1 MNETIVTTAFESD
14 RTATQASTHR
24 YFYVGIATL
33 LAIIVFLAFTR
44 TYWAPLGRRT
54 LALHP
59 AIQVHAML
67 FFLWTAFF
75 LIQTVLPLRNRV
87 ALHRQ
92 AGMFGIAL
100 AAMMVFSGVL
110 GLIVSLKSGLEV
122 RPQIARTAAALSV
135 GGMTLFSTFIAL
147 AIANVLRPERHKRF
161 MVLATFSILQ
171 AAIARL
177 IMLIPSIGQPLRI
190 TIGTIMV
197 DLMLLTVI
205 AMDSRA
211 QRRVHPVYVGGA
223 LFILFVQW
231 ARIAILDTQV
241 WIDFTRWLAA
251 L

>member
-1 MNETIVTTAFESD
+1 MNETTFTSVFDSD
-14 RTATQASTHR
+14 RAATRTSTHR
-24 YFYVGIATL
+24 YFYVGIASVVT
-33 LAIIVFLAFTR
+33 IIVFLAFTR
-44 TYWAPLGRRT
+44 TYWAPLGQRT
-54 LALHP
+54 IALHP
-59 AIQVHAML
+59 AIHVHAIL

-75 LIQTVLPLRNRV
+75 LMQTLLPIRNRM
-87 ALHRQ
+87 ALHRL

-110 GLIVSLKSGLEV
+110 AMIVSLKAGLEV

-135 GGMTLFSTFIAL
+135 GGVTLFSTFIAL
-147 AIANVLRPERHKRF
+147 GIANVLRPERHKRF

-177 IMLIPSIGQPLRI
+177 IMLIPSIGQPLRV
-190 TIGTIMV
+190 TLGTIIV

-205 AMDSRA
+205 AVDSRA
-211 QRRVHPVYVGGA
+211 QRRVHPVYLYGA

-231 ARIAILDTQV
+231 ARIAVLDTQA
-241 WIDFTRWLAA
+241 WIEFTHWLAA

>member
-1 MNETIVTTAFESD
+1 MNETTFASAFESD
-14 RTATQASTHR
+14 RVITRASTHR
-24 YFYVGIATL
+24 YFYVGIASV
-33 LAIIVFLAFTR
+33 LAIIVFVAFTR
-44 TYWAPLGRRT
+44 TYWAPLGQRT

-59 AIQVHAML
+59 AIQVHAIL
-67 FFLWTAFF
+67 FFLWTLFF
-75 LIQTVLPLRNRV
+75 LMQTVLPVRNRT

-92 AGMFGIAL
+92 VGMFGIAL

-122 RPQIARTAAALSV
+122 RPQIARTAAALSF
-135 GGMTLFSTFIAL
+135 GGMTLFTTFISL
-147 AIANVLRPERHKRF
+147 GIANVLRPERHKRF

-190 TIGTIMV
+190 TIGTIIV

-205 AMDSRA
+205 AIDSRA
-211 QRRVHPVYVGGA
+211 QRRIHPVYVGGA

-231 ARIAILDTQV
+231 ARIAVLDTQA
-241 WIDFTRWLAA
+241 WIEFTNWLAA